1 MTAITSPLTPACA
14 VPRDLWQSAL
24 QTLQAR
30 FSRPVFEMWIKP
42 MQAVSFDGNEL
53 LLAVQSPFARDW
65 VEHRLK
71 SDLSGAIADAFGAA
85 LDLRFTVAD
94 EQPPANVA
102 ASSSGATQ
110 LAQLAPA
117 TLAPAVE
124 APKAPAFN
132 PRYTFGEFVIG
143 SGNRFA
149 HAAAMAVAAA
159 PARAYNPLFLH
170 GGVGLGKTHLL
181 HAIGQRVRE
190 TNPDARVEYVTSEQ
204 FTNAFLR
211 AVERNTVPAF
221 RERYR
226 SIDVLLID
234 DVQFL
239 AGRESTQEE
248 FFHTFNALHE
258 AGAQIV
264 ITSDRAPKEIATLEA
279 RLRSRFEWGLIA
291 DVQRP
296 DLETREAILRRKAA
310 HEEVALPD
318 DVLAFVSRIVTTSVR
333 ELEGALT
340 RLIAYA
346 SLMKAPIT
354 LSLATETLKDLCQ
367 ASTVQR
373 VTISKI
379 KDTVA
384 AAHGITVREMDNGR
398 RDQRLAGPRQIAM
411 YLATDLTNYSLPQIA
426 RDFGKKDHTTVMYAR
441 NKIKDQMQRDESYR
455 NKVRQLVAM
464 CQSA

>member
-1 MTAITSPLTPACA
+1 MTVMTSPLNSPCA

-24 QTLQAR
+24 HTLQDR
-30 FSRPVFEMWIKP
+30 FSRPVYEMWIKP

-53 LLAVQSPFARDW
+53 LLSVQSAFARDW
-65 VEHRLK
+65 VENRLK
-71 SDLSGAIADAFGAA
+71 ADLSGAISDAFGSA
-85 LDLRFTVAD
+85 LDLRFTVA
-94 EQPPANVA
+94 EETPPANVP
-102 ASSSGATQ
+102 ASATAG
-110 LAQLAPA
+110 AQLASASIA
-117 TLAPAVE
+117 TPDKA
-124 APKAPAFN
+124 KAPAFN

-143 SGNRFA
+143 NGNRFA

-190 TNPDARVEYVTSEQ
+190 ANPDARVEYVTSEH

-211 AVERNTVPAF
+211 AVERNAVAAF

-291 DVQRP
+291 DVQHP
-296 DLETREAILRRKAA
+296 DLETREAILRRKAD
-310 HEEVALPD
+310 HETVAIPD
-318 DVLAFVSRIVTTSVR
+318 DVLAFVARVVTTSVR

-340 RLIAYA
+340 RVIAYA

-354 LSLATETLKDLCQ
+354 LALASETLKDLSR
-367 ASTVQR
+367 AAAVQR
-373 VTISKI
+373 VTIVKI
-379 KDTVA
+379 KETVA

-411 YLATDLTNYSLPQIA
+411 YLATDLTQYSLPQIA
-426 RDFGKKDHTTVMYAR
+426 REFGKKDHTTVMYAR
-441 NKIKDQMQRDESYR
+441 DKIKDQMQRDESYR
-455 NKVRQLVAM
+455 NKIRQLVAM
-464 CQSA
+464 CQGG